1 MKAGPFSG
9 TEITGS
15 ISVTIQEF
23 DALRS
28 TP

>member
-9 TEITGS
+9 KEITGS

>member
-9 TEITGS
+9 KEITCS
-15 ISVTIQEF
+15 ISVSIQEF

-28 TP
+28 TL